1 MRAASVWRE
10 RKFEL
15 LTQEALRE
23 THDGDSLWSAYE
35 HTRDDI
41 LSHIL
46 PYIAAQEPGLS
57 DHGSA
62 HIANVIENVGQVLGV
77 SNSGQPYQG
86 APIQAVKPFER
97 LLLLLGAL
105 LHDIGNIVG
114 RKRHNLVTEEVW
126 RNSGQNSYGRW
137 EPADRKAILALCQA
151 HTGKSASGDDDTLRP
166 LTAGHQYFLGDSVPL
181 AKLAATLRF
190 ADELAEGSQRTSRF
204 LLFQGLYGAENV
216 DFHRY
221 ADCTHVTIDRA
232 NARVALDYH
241 IDLSKPGFDTDVDP
255 RGGLKR
261 LLELIFKRVLKLEKE
276 RVFARHY
283 APDWLAFSE
292 TSVVITIDEK
302 QTRVCELPPLVLNDF
317 NLREANV
324 ERLATLDAGYD
335 IEGILGKIFN
345 EADSAEVPDV

>member
-1 MRAASVWRE
+1 MKAASVWRE
-10 RKFEL
+10 RKFES
-15 LTQEALRE
+15 LTREALRG

-35 HTRDDI
+35 HTREDI

-62 HIANVIENVGQVLGV
+62 HIANVIENVGQVLGL
-77 SNSGQPYQG
+77 SSGGQG
-86 APIQAVKPFER
+86 YPDAPIHEVKPFER

-114 RKRHNLVTEEVW
+114 RQRHNLVTEEVW

-137 EPADRKAILALCQA
+137 EPADRKSILALCQA
-151 HTGKSASGDDDTLRP
+151 HTGKAANGDDDTLRP
-166 LTAGHQYFLGDSVPL
+166 LSTSHQYFLGDPVPL

-204 LLFQGLYGAENV
+204 LLFQGLYGAANI

-221 ADCTHVTIDRA
+221 ADSTHVTIDRA
-232 NARVALDYH
+232 HGRIALDYH
-241 IDLSKPGFDTDVDP
+241 IDLSKPGFGTGDQSRDN
-255 RGGLKR
+255 LKR
-261 LLELIFKRVLKLEKE
+261 LLDLVFKRVLKLEKE

-292 TSVVITIDEK
+292 TSVVITVERDYK
-302 QTRVCELPPLVLNDF
+302 RVCELAPLVLNDF
-317 NLREANV
+317 NLRDANV
-324 ERLATLDAGYD
+324 ARLAHLDAGYD
-335 IEGILGKIFN
+335 VENILARIF
-345 EADSAEVPDV
+345 DKAEKHGDV